1 MTRGMTIR
9 NLSVF
14 SLVVMVFTMLFGVNT
29 VSAESG
35 QAFSISPPVVELKA
49 NRGDEANITI
59 KLTNLSS
66 GPLSIA
72 VETNDFGAK
81 NETGEPNIIFDDSG
95 KDSIYTLKDWVVIP
109 NDFTIQSKETRSVTF
124 PITIPANA
132 EPGGH
137 YGVIRFTGTTAGG
150 DSQQVALSA
159 SIGSLVLLQVNGTI
173 TTSASIEDFYTANA
187 DFSKNSFFESS
198 PLQVVS
204 RIKNTGNVHIKPT
217 GTVEITDMF
226 GKKISTIR
234 MNGDPNDEKNR
245 PGSILPQSI
254 RRFNSELKDMQ
265 LFGRYTATMK
275 LTYGDGKTL
284 EKSTEVWVVPYRQ
297 ILIVLAVLAILA
309 VGLVFGLKRY
319 NAYIIKKAHSPKQ

>member
-1 MTRGMTIR
+1 MAHGIMIR
-9 NLSVF
+9 NVSVF
-14 SLVVMVFTMLFGVNT
+14 SLIIAAFAMLFSVNT

-35 QAFSISPPVVELKA
+35 QAFSISPPVVELAA
-49 NRGDEANITI
+49 NKGDKTNVTI

-66 GPLSIA
+66 GPLSIT

-95 KDSIYTLKDWVVIP
+95 KDGTYTLKNWVTIP
-109 NDFTIQSKETRSVTF
+109 NDFTIQSKETRSVTL
-124 PITIPANA
+124 PIAIPANA

-173 TTSASIEDFYTANA
+173 TTSASTEDFYTANA
-187 DFSKNSFFESS
+187 DFNKNSFFESL

-204 RIKNTGNVHIKPT
+204 RIKNTGNVHVKPT

-226 GKKISTIR
+226 GKKISTVR

-254 RRFNSELKDMQ
+254 RRFNSELKDVQ

-284 EKSTEVWVVPYRQ
+284 EKSAEFWVVPYRQ
-297 ILIVLAVLAILA
+297 ILIVLAVLVVLA
-309 VGLVFGLKRY
+309 VGLIFGLKRY
-319 NAYIIKKAHSPKQ
+319 NAYIIKKAQKR